1 MAFVS
6 ALPITHQVTTSFR
19 PNVCSTTRTFTTPR
33 NWTMNVAAPSAFKQA
48 LIEKVSPLNFGREVA
63 DNRKEQNEIEELIR
77 QVEAT
82 NRSPSP
88 GTDSNLSGEWDTIYT
103 TSTSILGTGKPGFLQ
118 ASRIVQEIDAP
129 NLRAK
134 NVEYFQFGP
143 FKIVNSVDAK
153 LTPVSA
159 MRFNVNFI
167 QFNIL
172 NLFTIN
178 VEKNNRFTGWLEVTY
193 LDENMRISRGNK
205 GNLFVLV
212 KKDKTK
218 EE

>member
-6 ALPITHQVTTSFR
+6 ALPISHQVTTSFR
-19 PNVCSTTRTFTTPR
+19 QNVCSTTRTFTTPK
-33 NWTMNVAAPSAFKQA
+33 NWTMNVAAPSVFKQA
-48 LIEKVSPLNFGREVA
+48 LLDKVSPLKFGRTVV
-63 DNRKEQNEIEELIR
+63 DNPKEQNEIEELIR

-82 NRSPSP
+82 NRSSSP
-88 GTDSNLSGEWDTIYT
+88 GADSNLSGEWDTIYT
-103 TSTSILGTGKPGFLQ
+103 TSTSILGLGKPGFLQ
-118 ASRIVQEIDAP
+118 ANRIVQEIDAP

-143 FKIVNSVDAK
+143 LQIVNSVDAK
-153 LTPVSA
+153 LTPVSPKK
-159 MRFNVNFI
+159 FNVNFI

-172 NLFTIN
+172 NLFSIN

-193 LDENMRISRGNK
+193 LDEDLRISRGNK

-212 KKDKTK
+212 KKDKK
-218 EE
+218 D